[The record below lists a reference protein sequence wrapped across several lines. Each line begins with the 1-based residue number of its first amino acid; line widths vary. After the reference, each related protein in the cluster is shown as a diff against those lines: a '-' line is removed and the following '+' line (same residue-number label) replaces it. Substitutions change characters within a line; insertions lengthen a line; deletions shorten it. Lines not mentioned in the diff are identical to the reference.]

1 MRWLL
6 LALLPFLQAQ
16 GAQQDTQLSEIDVG
30 RLLLLSFEGT
40 TAPLAQLDIRP
51 AGFIFFSGNAR
62 SAEQTRALTSRLQ
75 AAADY
80 PLLFGIDQE
89 GGTVSTLR
97 DDDEGGGWTL
107 FPGNLALG
115 AAGDPALAR
124 AVGEAIG
131 LELAFAGFNLNFAP
145 VVDVASEPE
154 NPVVGGRS
162 FGSDPA
168 QVGALGAAFAAGL
181 ERAGVAAVAKHFPGH
196 GGTLTDSHLSLP
208 VVTRSRAGLE
218 RLELPPF
225 RALIDAGVPAVMSAH
240 VVYPAL
246 DDLPATLS
254 KPVLTGLLRRELGF
268 GGVVVTDALNMRAIT
283 GRYSPGEAALRS
295 VQAGADLLLLVGDEA
310 VQNEVYRTLQAA
322 LEDGRLGRDRVLG
335 ALSRTSKLAARYP
348 PRNVLQ
354 NVPHPDALRPDLVA
368 HRALAQ
374 KVAQR
379 AATLLWNDG
388 LLPIH
393 ASQQILVVAPQ
404 PRGYGDAQHL
414 GSVFKAARA
423 GVRSVV
429 IGEEPTAAERAEAVQ
444 KAATADVVV
453 LASYHGFGAFPAGLA
468 ALEADLAATG
478 TPLVV
483 VALGNPD
490 DARFFSARPD
500 AYAAVYGY
508 RDVNLQA
515 ARDLLLGKRRP
526 GGRLPVPVA
535 TGLGETFPAGAG
547 MEDY

>member
-6 LALLPFLQAQ
+6 LALFLPFVQAQ
-16 GAQQDTQLSEIDVG
+16 GTQQANDIPVSDIDVG

-40 TAPLAQLDIRP
+40 EAPLTQLAAVRP
-51 AGFIFFSGNAR
+51 AGFIFFASNAEG
-62 SAEQTRALTSRLQ
+62 AAQTRALTRRLQ

-89 GGTVSTLR
+89 GGTISTLR
-97 DDDEGGGWTL
+97 PGDEADGWAL
-107 FPGNLALG
+107 FPGNPALG

-145 VVDVASEPE
+145 VVDVVSEPD

-162 FGSDPA
+162 FGSSPA
-168 QVGALGAAFAAGL
+168 LVGTLGAAFAAGL
-181 ERAGVAAVAKHFPGH
+181 EDAGVAAVAKHFPGH

-208 VVTRSRAGLE
+208 VVTRSREGLG
-218 RLELPPF
+218 RLELSPF

-246 DDLPATLS
+246 GDLPATLS
-254 KPVLTGLLRRELGF
+254 ESILSGLLRRELGF
-268 GGVVVTDALNMRAIT
+268 DGVVITDALNMRAIT
-283 GRYSPGEAALRS
+283 DRYGPGEAALRS
-295 VQAGADLLLLVGDEA
+295 VQAGADLLLVVGDEA
-310 VQNEVYRTLQAA
+310 VQNEVYRTLQEA
-322 LEDGRLGRDRVLG
+322 LEDGRLSRNRVLE
-335 ALSRTSKLAARYP
+335 ALSRTSRLAERYP
-348 PRNVLQ
+348 LQ
-354 NVPHPDALRPDLVA
+354 NAPRPDAPA

-374 KVAQR
+374 KVAHR

-388 LLPIH
+388 ALPIH
-393 ASQQILVVAPQ
+393 AAQQVLVVAPQ

-414 GSVFKAARA
+414 GSVFKAVGR

-429 IGEEPTAAERAEAVQ
+429 VSEQPTTAERAEAVQ

-453 LASYHGFGAFPAGLA
+453 LASYHGFGAFPEGLA
-468 ALEADLAATG
+468 ALEAALAATNK
-478 TPLVV
+478 PLVV

-508 RDVNLQA
+508 RDANLRA
-515 ARDLLLGKRRP
+515 ARDLLLGRRRP
-526 GGRLPVPVA
+526 GGRLPVPVG
-535 TGLGETFPAGAG
+535 TGSEMFPVGAG
-547 MEDY
+547 MKGY

>member
-6 LALLPFLQAQ
+6 LALFLPFVQAQ
-16 GAQQDTQLSEIDVG
+16 GTQQANDIPVSDIDVG

-40 TAPLAQLDIRP
+40 EAPLTQLAAVRP
-51 AGFIFFSGNAR
+51 AGFIFFASNAEG
-62 SAEQTRALTSRLQ
+62 AAQTRALTRRLQ

-89 GGTVSTLR
+89 GGTISTLR
-97 DDDEGGGWTL
+97 PGDEADGWAL
-107 FPGNLALG
+107 FPGNPALG

-145 VVDVASEPE
+145 VVDVVSEPD

-162 FGSDPA
+162 FGSSPA
-168 QVGALGAAFAAGL
+168 LVGTLGAAFAAGL
-181 ERAGVAAVAKHFPGH
+181 EDAGVAAVAKHFPGH

-208 VVTRSRAGLE
+208 VVTRSREGLG
-218 RLELPPF
+218 RLELSPF

-246 DDLPATLS
+246 GDLPATLS
-254 KPVLTGLLRRELGF
+254 ESILSGLLRRELGF
-268 GGVVVTDALNMRAIT
+268 DGVVITDALNMRAIT
-283 GRYSPGEAALRS
+283 DRYGPGEAALRS
-295 VQAGADLLLLVGDEA
+295 AQAGADLLLVVGDEA
-310 VQNEVYRTLQAA
+310 VQNEVYRTLQEA
-322 LEDGRLGRDRVLG
+322 LEDGRLSRNRVLE
-335 ALSRTSKLAARYP
+335 ALSRTSRLAERYP
-348 PRNVLQ
+348 LQ
-354 NVPHPDALRPDLVA
+354 NAPRPDAPD

-374 KVAQR
+374 KVAHR

-388 LLPIH
+388 ALPIH
-393 ASQQILVVAPQ
+393 AAQQVLVVAPQ

-414 GSVFKAARA
+414 GSVFKAVGR

-429 IGEEPTAAERAEAVQ
+429 VSEQPTTAERAEAVQ

-453 LASYHGFGAFPAGLA
+453 LASYHGFGAFPEGLA
-468 ALEADLAATG
+468 ALEAALAATNK
-478 TPLVV
+478 PLVV

-508 RDVNLQA
+508 RDANLRA
-515 ARDLLLGKRRP
+515 ARDLLLGRRRP
-526 GGRLPVPVA
+526 GGRLPVPVG
-535 TGLGETFPAGAG
+535 TGSEMFPVGAG
-547 MEDY
+547 MKGY